1 MSGDLAL
8 YTICGALI
16 ITVIVQTIGNVI
28 VQRGL
33 TRSIDTL
40 SNKIMARDYR
50 DYKSVEVKED
60 DVSPI
65 KTDDEPLGW
74 YDH

>member
-1 MSGDLAL
+1 MSGDIAL
-8 YTICGALI
+8 YTICGLI
-16 ITVIVQTIGNVI
+16 TVVIVQTIGNVI

-50 DYKSVEVKED
+50 EYKSKEVIED
-60 DVSPI
+60 DVSPV
-65 KTDDEPLGW
+65 KEDEPKGW

>member
-1 MSGDLAL
+1 MIPL

-16 ITVIVQTIGNVI
+16 LTVIIQTIGNVI

-40 SNKIMARDYR
+40 SSKIMARDYR
-50 DYKSVEVKED
+50 EYKSVESIKEDDASPVKED
-60 DVSPI
+60 
-65 KTDDEPLGW
+65 EPLSW
-74 YDH
+74 HDH

>member
-1 MSGDLAL
+1 MIPL

-16 ITVIVQTIGNVI
+16 LTVIIQTIGNII

-40 SNKIMARDYR
+40 SSKVMARDYR
-50 DYKSVEVKED
+50 DYKSVEAIKED
-60 DVSPI
+60 DVSPAR
-65 KTDDEPLGW
+65 DDEEPKGW
-74 YDH
+74 FDH